1 MTIPSVQPLVRGE
14 SLTWYVK
21 ELRPHQLIS
30 IMRRAMYQLLAV
42 LTINTTFP
50 FSLAYTRN
58 QLVKDFG
65 MRDSEER
72 RTKSYTLSLPGNRA
86 ERS

>member
-1 MTIPSVQPLVRGE
+1 
-14 SLTWYVK
+14 
-21 ELRPHQLIS
+21 
-30 IMRRAMYQLLAV
+30 MYQLLAV

-58 QLVKDFG
+58 QFVKDFG